1 MRKTKVLDRR
11 VYREGQ
17 VIFRE
22 GEQSWAAFLV
32 ETGSV
37 DIVKNADSESPRHLA
52 TIGAGDL
59 FGEMGLIDGS
69 PRSATAR
76 AAEMTVLQVIN
87 EKEFHRLLTTAEPGL
102 VALLKVILRRLRA
115 TNDALVD
122 QRGEDLLS
130 AIAPRPATMP
140 CSATMPGQGD
150 RSAALASHAVSVL
163 RPA

>member
-1 MRKTKVLDRR
+1 MRKAKILDRR
-11 VYREGQ
+11 VYRGGQ

-32 ETGSV
+32 ESGSV
-37 DIVKNADSESPRHLA
+37 DIVKNADGPAPKHLA
-52 TIGAGDL
+52 TIAKGDL

-76 AAEMTVLQVIN
+76 AAEVTVLQVIN

-102 VALLKVILRRLRA
+102 VALLKVLLRRLRA

-122 QRGEDLLS
+122 QRGEGLPAD
-130 AIAPRPATMP
+130 IAP
-140 CSATMPGQGD
+140 CSATNPGQGD
-150 RSAALASHAVSVL
+150 RSAAFASHAVSAL